1 MKKHIIIENFLL
13 RFSKFSNRVF
23 GYFIRNRLG
32 RIVQQLKQKKIKI
45 NYIYDI
51 GANKGEWSN
60 FYKKTSLSNS
70 KFYLFEAN
78 KEHKQNL
85 EKTKFSYFFGVLSN
99 KKKIVKF
106 YNNNNSTGDSY
117 YKENTEN
124 HQNIV
129 AKKIKTKT
137 LNEIV
142 KKNNLPLPDLI
153 KLDVQGAELDILKG
167 GDKILKNCKILY
179 LECPIIAKFN
189 QNNLNILHYLKFAD
203 SLGFMPFD
211 INQISYYHGYLVQ
224 LDIIFIKKKVALK
237 LGLSSKLLKSFY

>member
-13 RFSKFSNRVF
+13 IFSKFSNRVF

-99 KKKIVKF
+99 KKK
-106 YNNNNSTGDSY
+106 
-117 YKENTEN
+117 
-124 HQNIV
+124 
-129 AKKIKTKT
+129 
-137 LNEIV
+137 L
-142 KKNNLPLPDLI
+142 
-153 KLDVQGAELDILKG
+153 
-167 GDKILKNCKILY
+167 
-179 LECPIIAKFN
+179 
-189 QNNLNILHYLKFAD
+189 
-203 SLGFMPFD
+203 
-211 INQISYYHGYLVQ
+211 
-224 LDIIFIKKKVALK
+224 
-237 LGLSSKLLKSFY
+237 

>member
-1 MKKHIIIENFLL
+1 M
-13 RFSKFSNRVF
+13 
-23 GYFIRNRLG
+23 
-32 RIVQQLKQKKIKI
+32 
-45 NYIYDI
+45 
-51 GANKGEWSN
+51 
-60 FYKKTSLSNS
+60 
-70 KFYLFEAN
+70 
-78 KEHKQNL
+78 
-85 EKTKFSYFFGVLSN
+85 
-99 KKKIVKF
+99 
-106 YNNNNSTGDSY
+106 
-117 YKENTEN
+117 
-124 HQNIV
+124 